1 MTRLHELHNLG
12 QSVWLDFIRRA
23 FMEEGGMQNLIDS
36 GVRGVTS
43 NPSIF
48 EKAIADSDD
57 YDEQLNR
64 LVVQGNTT
72 REIYEALVIEDIQR
86 ACDMFRPIYEASGGD
101 DGYIS
106 LEASPSLAHDTEAT
120 VEEVAHFH
128 REVDRPNLM
137 IKIPA
142 TEAGY
147 PAIEEM
153 IGRGVNINI
162 TLMFSLDQY
171 DRVAEAYLS
180 GLETLRSAG
189 GDVSSV
195 ASVASF
201 FVSRADTKVDQRL
214 DEIGESSIRGE
225 IGIANAKMAFQR
237 FVETFQGPRWE
248 QLEADGAR
256 LQRVLWGS
264 TSTKDPAYPDTMYVD
279 NLIGPHTVNTL
290 PKETIEAFMD
300 HGTAAR
306 TLDQDLDDA
315 RQALE
320 RLQEVGIDLDQV
332 TDELLVE
339 GLDKFAASFDS
350 LMESIEKKCQE
361 LEKKPAA
368 GAGR

>member
-1 MTRLHELHNLG
+1 MTRLHELHELG

-23 FMEEGGMQNLIDS
+23 FIHEGGMQDLIDA
-36 GVRGVTS
+36 GIRGVTS

-48 EKAIADSDD
+48 EEAIAHSED
-57 YDEQLNR
+57 YDDQLKR
-64 LVVQGNTT
+64 LVAQGKST

-86 ACDMFRPIYEASGGD
+86 ACDLFRPIYEASGGD

-106 LEASPSLAHDTEAT
+106 LEASPSLAHDTEGT
-120 VEEVAHFH
+120 IEEVAHFH
-128 REVDRPNLM
+128 EEVDRPNLM

-142 TEAGY
+142 TQAGY

-180 GLETLRSAG
+180 GLERLRSAG
-189 GDVSSV
+189 GDIAGV

-201 FVSRADTKVDQRL
+201 FVSRVDTKVDKRL
-214 DEIGESSIRGE
+214 DEIGDSSIRGE
-225 IGIANAKMAFQR
+225 IGIANAKMAYQR
-237 FVETFQGPRWE
+237 FVETFRGSRWE
-248 QLEADGAR
+248 ELSAEGAR
-256 LQRVLWGS
+256 VQRVLWGS

-279 NLIGPHTVNTL
+279 KLIGPHTVNTL

-306 TLDQDLDDA
+306 TLDQNLDEA
-315 RQALE
+315 RQALA
-320 RLQEVGIDLDQV
+320 RLEEVGIDLDTV
-332 TDELLVE
+332 TDELLDE
-339 GLDKFAASFDS
+339 GLEKFAGSFDD
-350 LMESIEKKCQE
+350 LMDSIETKCRELQKKT
-361 LEKKPAA
+361 A